1 MKISSA
7 FLALFAMTSLL
18 LSCSDRGGVEDYEFP
33 GGEESGE
40 GAGESPVAGEDE
52 DILQEGYP
60 SSISLYSFTD
70 WFDSDSK
77 CVGWY
82 AIADV
87 SGEGAAAFSV
97 RHFLS
102 PGRTPEGIFSE
113 LELDG
118 ESPCIV
124 TNAGYFYN
132 GESMSLCIHE
142 GQVES
147 IATQLAYPDGGTAY
161 PVRAAFGMFPDGSFE
176 TTWIYC
182 PNDGGQKPYSYPS
195 PLDNDESTGTFMT
208 DMPSTS
214 YEGAEL
220 WTPQE
225 AIGGGP
231 MIVLDGKNVA
241 NEYYWREVLDAGG
254 TAGMSRQPRT
264 AVGATADG
272 RVIVLVC
279 DGRGMNGSLGYTLS
293 ELADKL
299 ISLGAEKAINL
310 DGGGSSAIVGKDG
323 KVLNRPSDTGD
334 GVSIVMRQVPTAL
347 VITAE

>member
-1 MKISSA
+1 MKSISL
-7 FLALFAMTSLL
+7 FLSFLAMTSFLM
-18 LSCSDRGGVEDYEFP
+18 SCDRGGVEDYSFP
-33 GGEESGE
+33 GDGGSEEE
-40 GAGESPVAGEDE
+40 PAVTEDE

-60 SSISLYSFTD
+60 ASISLYHFTE
-70 WFDSDSK
+70 WFDTDSK

-82 AIADV
+82 AVVDTD
-87 SGEGAAAFSV
+87 GENSASFTV
-97 RHFLS
+97 RHIAS
-102 PGRTPEGIFSE
+102 PGKTPEGVFAE
-113 LELDG
+113 LELSG
-118 ESPCIV
+118 ESPYIV
-124 TNAGYFYN
+124 TNAGYFYA

-142 GQVES
+142 GEVES
-147 IATQLAYPDGGTAY
+147 IAAQLAYPDGGTAY
-161 PVRAAFGMFPDGSFE
+161 PVRAAFGMFSDGSFE

-182 PNDGGQKPYSYPS
+182 PNDGGQRPYSYPS

-208 DMPSTS
+208 EMPSAS

-220 WTPQE
+220 WTPTE

-231 MIVLDGKNVA
+231 MLVLDGKNVA
-241 NEYYWREVLDAGG
+241 DEYYYREVLDAGG

-272 RVIVLVC
+272 QVIILVC

-334 GVSIVMRQVPTAL
+334 GESIVMRQVPTAL
-347 VITAE
+347 VVTAGK